1 MASEPQHVPAVP
13 LFRPQVDVEP
23 EAASGTGDPNVKG
36 DYMGYRVIG
45 DGDGDDNCSWEYI
58 IAEIL

>member
-1 MASEPQHVPAVP
+1 M
-13 LFRPQVDVEP
+13 
-23 EAASGTGDPNVKG
+23 KG